1 MENEGY
7 QLANTLITA
16 YAAIVATI
24 SLIAS
29 GILGYLELKRRRP
42 HLKVTATY
50 GVLEEF
56 GRGNS
61 EPLIFLQA
69 INDGAGP
76 VSITGVGWLLK
87 DGRKIQYT
95 SPPNLSLNHVLPE
108 RRSATTYIP
117 CRKYN
122 QDNNRN
128 LYKHPFFQDEMGAIW
143 KGKVTRTERKL
154 WESAPSTGWKLY

>member
-1 MENEGY
+1 MEDEGY

-29 GILGYLELKRRRP
+29 GILGYLELRRHRP

-50 GVLEEF
+50 GVLEES

-69 INDGAGP
+69 INDGTGP
-76 VSITGVGWLLK
+76 VSITGLGWILK
-87 DGRKIQYT
+87 DGRKIYYT
-95 SPPNLSLNHVLPE
+95 RPSNLSLTHVLPE
-108 RRSATTYIP
+108 RRAATTYIP

-122 QDNNRN
+122 EDTDRR
-128 LYKHPFFQDEMGAIW
+128 LYKHPFFQDEMGTIW
-143 KGKVTRTERKL
+143 KGRILRRERKL
-154 WESAPSTGWKLY
+154 WEAAPSTGWRIY